1 MTKECIETGS
11 FDLGFEVKYYKKGV
25 GLHEPKKALMEV
37 DTKREAFDDFK
48 QLYPDTVVLGI
59 KPVKIMECV
68 VNDIP

>member
-1 MTKECIETGS
+1 MTKECIETGE

-37 DTKREAFDDFK
+37 DTKEEAFDDFK
-48 QLYPDTVVLGI
+48 DLYPDTIVLG
-59 KPVKIMECV
+59 VKAVKVMECI